1 MNWPTIWRNQWR
13 SPYEIVRM
21 QENALTRLVRHAN
34 RHVPYYRDLFASIGL
49 KPPSTM
55 THEILKDIPILTKDI
70 ILANYPQGIMADNA
84 GSIGCSARMT
94 SGSSGKKLEV
104 VIDDNVT
111 AIYRLL
117 QLRQLIDI
125 GYRPWHTMA
134 YIRFSPPVTHIGLQK
149 INLFRRFSIPL
160 EWNPRQQ
167 VDEIMRTRPDVINA
181 YPSVLFLLAKTI
193 GKGDAASLK
202 LKFILSNSELLS
214 PYVRSFCEETF
225 GCRVYDDYS
234 CLEFS
239 AIASECR
246 MQNLHIAADN
256 VIVEV
261 LGETGKTAKPGDIG
275 RLIVTSL
282 NNYSMPYIRYEIG
295 DVGVLARER
304 CLCGNNFPVLKNI
317 TGRCDDFIVLPSGDV
332 IDPQTIVFQVETI
345 ASVKEFRIVQ
355 QQDKNITISIIPH
368 VLSDF
373 PVIAEE
379 IKTRMSKLLHDSMH
393 VDIIRTNSFDRG
405 STGKHRS
412 VISYI
417 GGDARAELPPAPHL

>member
-1 MNWPTIWRNQWR
+1 
-13 SPYEIVRM
+13 M
-21 QENALTRLVRHAN
+21 QEKSLTKLVGHAH
-34 RHVPYYRDLFASIGL
+34 RHVPYYRDLFKSIGF
-49 KPPSTM
+49 KPPSVM
-55 THEILKDIPILTKDI
+55 TLDILRDIPVLTKDI
-70 ILANYPQGIMADNA
+70 ILANYPQRIMADNA
-84 GSIGCSARMT
+84 GKIGCSARMT
-94 SGSSGKKLEV
+94 SGSSGKKMEV
-104 VIDDNVT
+104 VLDDNV
-111 AIYRLL
+111 AALYRLI

-125 GYRPWHTMA
+125 GYRPWYTMA
-134 YIRFSPPVTHIGLQK
+134 YVRFSPPVTNIGLQK
-149 INLFRRFSIPL
+149 INLFRRFYIPL
-160 EWNPRQQ
+160 EWTPRRQ

-193 GKGDAASLK
+193 GKQDAASLK
-202 LKFILSNSELLS
+202 IKFMLSNSELLS
-214 PYVRSFCEETF
+214 PYVRHFCEDTF
-225 GCRVYDDYS
+225 GCKVYDDYS

-261 LGETGKTAKPGDIG
+261 LGEMGKRLKSGETGK
-275 RLIVTSL
+275 LVVTSL

-295 DVGVLARER
+295 DVGTLSGEQ
-304 CLCGNNFPVLKNI
+304 CSCGNNFPVLKSI

-332 IDPQTIVFQVETI
+332 IDPQTVVFQVETI
-345 ASVKEFRIVQ
+345 SSVKEFRIIQ

-368 VLSDF
+368 SLTDF

-379 IKTRMSKLLHDSMH
+379 IKARMRKLLDDSVH

-417 GGDARAELPPAPHL
+417 DGDAHVELPHAPH